1 MGNDLIW
8 EQFADSFQVPDD
20 EIDLGRAALL
30 IAAIENPSLEIDR
43 QLGLLDSL
51 AAAASRR
58 LGADSSPHYCI
69 NTLSDYLFEEVGFKG
84 NDEDYYDPRNS
95 FLDEVLSRRLG
106 IPITLSLIC
115 IEVGK
120 RLCIPLVG
128 VGMPGHFLIMHRE
141 DQSLIIDPF
150 RRGIL
155 LSEEEC
161 ADSLRQVVGPNTP
174 WKHEYLSPVSK
185 RELIARMLRNLKG
198 IYLNQKDYLRAL
210 RVLDRLVLIEPR
222 TLQERRDRG
231 VVHYQLRNY
240 ADALEDLEWY
250 LDYNTA
256 TPDGGVQRIVAELRR
271 RRGK

>member
-1 MGNDLIW
+1 MGNDQIW
-8 EQFADSFQVPDD
+8 EQFADTFQVPDD
-20 EIDLGRAALL
+20 EIDLGRTALL
-30 IAAIENPSLEIDR
+30 IAAIENPELEIDH

-95 FLDEVLSRRLG
+95 FLNEVLSRRLG

-120 RLCIPLVG
+120 RLNIPLVG

-174 WKHEYLSPVSK
+174 WKHEYLSPVSN

-198 IYLNQKDYLRAL
+198 IYLNQKDYPRAL
-210 RVLDRLVLIEPR
+210 RVLDRLVLIEPH

-231 VVHYQLRNY
+231 VVHYQLKNF

-250 LDYNTA
+250 LDYNAA

-271 RRGK
+271 QRGK